1 MQTADPMNPFEA
13 LMFAVIQG
21 VSELFPI
28 SSLGHGILIPDWLHW
43 SLNRSNPDFL
53 PFMVML
59 HLGTAIALLLYF
71 RRDWQQLIGGLLR
84 ARGGSGNPEARL
96 MWRLIAGTIPAGLI
110 GLLLEKQL
118 RILFG
123 SATAVL
129 IFLAINGLLLLWGDR
144 LSKRQAHKT
153 LDELSWLGAI
163 KIGAGQ
169 ALALLPGISRSGV
182 TLLSGLAHGLDYAS
196 AARFSFLLATP
207 IIAAAGVLEIPKL
220 AHAGHAQPWG
230 LLLACGALSGACA
243 YASTWFLMRYFKKTE
258 IESLRPFALYCLLL
272 GVGGLI
278 FRLA

>member
-1 MQTADPMNPFEA
+1 MNPIEA
-13 LMFAVIQG
+13 ILFAIIQG

-43 SLNRSNPDFL
+43 SLNRTHPDFL

-59 HLGTAIALLLYF
+59 HLGTAAALLLYF
-71 RRDWQQLIGGLLR
+71 RHDWAALIGGFIK
-84 ARGGSGNPEARL
+84 ARGRADNAEARL

-129 IFLAINGLLLLWGDR
+129 VFLALNGLLLLWGER
-144 LSKRQAHKT
+144 LGKRHAHME
-153 LDELSWLGAI
+153 LDQLSIVGAI

-182 TLLSGLAHGLDYAS
+182 TLISGLLHGLDHAS

-220 AHAGHAQPWG
+220 LHAGHAQPWG
-230 LLLACGALSGACA
+230 LLLASAAVAGICA

-258 IESLRPFALYCLLL
+258 IESLRPFGLYCLVL

-278 FRLA
+278 AKLV

>member
-1 MQTADPMNPFEA
+1 MNPVEA
-13 LMFAVIQG
+13 LLFAVIQG
-21 VSELFPI
+21 ISELFPV

-59 HLGTAIALLLYF
+59 HLGTALALLLFFY
-71 RRDWQQLIGGLLR
+71 RDWLQLIAGFIR
-84 ARGGSGNPEARL
+84 AKGGSSNPEARL
-96 MWRLIAGTIPAGLI
+96 MWRLLAGTIPAGLL

-118 RILFG
+118 RVLFG

-129 IFLAINGLLLLWGDR
+129 VFLSINGLLLLWGER
-144 LSKRQAHKT
+144 LGQRRAHKS
-153 LDELSWLGAI
+153 LDELSITGAI
-163 KIGAGQ
+163 KIGSGQ

-182 TLLSGLAHGLDYAS
+182 TLISGLAHGLDHAS

-207 IIAAAGVLEIPKL
+207 IILAAGILEIPKL

-230 LLLACGALSGACA
+230 LLLACGAVAGLCA

-258 IESLRPFALYCLLL
+258 IESLRPFGWYCLLL
-272 GVGGLI
+272 GLGGLVY
-278 FRLA
+278 RLV